1 MTLEELHRLCD
12 AWLEAWTGNKP
23 ERLLAH
29 YADDAFYRDPARPEG
44 LRGREDLAAYFEK
57 LLAKNPEWRW
67 RRQALFPTEKGF
79 VLKWEARL
87 PRGDTVLRLEG
98 MDLVELEGNKIR
110 RNEVYFDPTP
120 LRT

>member
-12 AWLEAWTGNKP
+12 AWLETWTGNRP

-29 YADDAFYRDPARPEG
+29 YAEDAFYRDPARPEG
-44 LRGREDLAAYFEK
+44 LRGREALAAYFEK

-67 RRQALFPTEKGF
+67 RRQALFPTESGF
-79 VLKWEARL
+79 ILKWVAQL
-87 PRGDTVLRLEG
+87 PVGDTALRLEG
-98 MDLVELEGNKIR
+98 MDLVELEGEKIR

-120 LRT
+120 LRA